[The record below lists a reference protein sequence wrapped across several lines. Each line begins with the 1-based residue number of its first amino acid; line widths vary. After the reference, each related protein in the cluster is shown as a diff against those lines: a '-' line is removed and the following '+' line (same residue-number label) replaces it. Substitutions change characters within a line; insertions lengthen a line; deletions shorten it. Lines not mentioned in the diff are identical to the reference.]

1 MTFVGSILVLKPV
14 KLTTESI
21 EKPQKPVNRFGVNTI
36 VKSDF
41 CLRSFRL
48 LWYFLSQKSIEMPR
62 LLLCIGY
69 LKKTTTN
76 KGGPCK
82 SKEVLLA
89 LVHCFMAFHRYFIIM
104 TVLNPFVTEVKKT
117 SKNRFNHFLHPL
129 AEKQSQPH
137 SMGTTTNPGLGN
149 FKISF
154 SFFMK
159 D

>member
-1 MTFVGSILVLKPV
+1 VVFSGCCGI
-14 KLTTESI
+14 
-21 EKPQKPVNRFGVNTI
+21 
-36 VKSDF
+36 
-41 CLRSFRL
+41 FRL
-48 LWYFLSQKSIEMPR
+48 LWYFQVAVVFSEPEEYRNPPAFALYR
-62 LLLCIGY
+62 L

-104 TVLNPFVTEVKKT
+104 TILNPFVTEVKKT

-137 SMGTTTNPGLGN
+137 SMATTTNPGLGN